1 MLGLVDEWR
10 MTRRLTDRP
19 LRATCPGPSTLAIP
33 LRYRGGPYRHRATL
47 LADLAAIVNAELRA
61 LVQAGADF
69 LQIDEPNFVMLRGGD
84 ALEQVALYNRT
95 VDGVRAT
102 LALHVCFGNLHNN
115 SSASPRG
122 YRALFPA
129 LLDAHCDQFVFE
141 FAHRE
146 MAELDLLSEVTDR
159 QVAVGV
165 VDVKAFRVETPDE
178 VAGRLRRALSVV
190 PAERLWAV
198 PDCGLWATPRP
209 SAVGKLRA
217 LVAGT
222 RLVGRE
228 LGLA

>member
-1 MLGLVDEWR
+1 VANDPAAN
-10 MTRRLTDRP
+10 RP
-19 LRATCPGPSTLAIP
+19 APPGDLPRALHARHP
-33 LRYRGGPYRHRATL
+33 LRYRGGPYRDRATL

-61 LVQAGADF
+61 LVQAGAGF
-69 LQIDEPNFVMLRGGD
+69 LRIDEPSFVMLHGGD
-84 ALEQVALYNRT
+84 ALGQVALFNRT

-102 LALHVCFGNLHNN
+102 LALHVGFGNLHNN
-115 SSASPRG
+115 SFASLRG

-129 LLDAHCDQFVFE
+129 LLDARCDQFVFE
-141 FAHRE
+141 VANRE
-146 MAELDLLSEVTDR
+146 MAELDLLSEATDR

-165 VDVKAFRVETPDE
+165 VDVKAFGETPDE

-217 LVAGT
+217 LVAGA
-222 RLVGRE
+222 RLGRRG